1 MKGSI
6 ANHARKILNP
16 LRDLFVVI
24 FFLFF
29 GLQINTSN
37 LIAGLGM
44 TAGMETQS
52 VNLGVNDSSMFHQ

>member
-29 GLQINTSN
+29 GLQTNPSN
-37 LIAGLGM
+37 LIAGLDM
-44 TAGMETQS
+44 TAGVETQP
-52 VNLGVNDSSMFHQ
+52 V